1 MCEEKRTEMM
11 TEITP
16 RQSATIIPFPTERR
30 ASKGNVQPVNRKTAE
45 RPIVATVESGGGW
58 YHDAAIQDAGT
69 RHH

>member
-30 ASKGNVQPVNRKTAE
+30 KSNAQPMNSKTTE
-45 RPIVATVESGGGW
+45 RPVVATVESGGGW